1 MCHTIHDPYVTV
13 TRDERGAPRHLEHWH
28 RLAPYS
34 PWSECVSN
42 PGETPS
48 ARDVAEEYLR
58 SVAASVYSFRFADE
72 DAPARASMEFECKDV
87 PDADD
92 DVYVRFLSEKSVMG
106 TTSLWY
112 TQVYD
117 GLDFWD
123 AGLTVQI
130 QEDRAHVLSSTS
142 TLHLSPVFAAS
153 VGWPRYVPESI
164 DAGEL
169 RRLLGVGESLGLKV
183 NEAAASYFYLY
194 SVAKRFGLEA
204 SLQGAAEEAWAGFRR
219 PVPTLPLPRVHE
231 EVREGVHYRVT
242 EVLFTLE
249 LPGRGEL
256 NWRAL
261 VEVGS
266 GSVLYLRAF
275 TSCVSGMV
283 FIHDPYTTTGNS
295 SITPKSRGR
304 VLDPLRTRVTL
315 PGIRPPASPLAKV
328 TLDGEFVRL
337 LAFGARPIPPPEVDS
352 PGDFSFPVRTDEFS
366 AVNAYFHCDGMFRLM
381 QEMGFD
387 VRACFDGT
395 RFPVF
400 VDHRGLGETTSA
412 ETRGNIRG
420 DGVEAFRFALAKV
433 GQPVGNA
440 VDVRVVMHE
449 FCHALLLDS
458 IHRPNLGIA
467 HSAGDSLAAILN
479 DPENRAPRSQT
490 FPWFPAQ
497 DRNHERS
504 IADGFAWGGPK
515 DSKGYNSEQI
525 LSTTLF
531 RFYRSIGGDAA
542 DLARRKFAA
551 RYSAYLIIRAILSLT
566 TKPRLPEVFVTALVS
581 ADRGTTNFEGHP
593 GGVFHKVI
601 RWAFEKQGLFQP
613 PDAPTPVMTEGDP
626 PAVDVFIEDGRG
638 GEYAFREEP
647 TDARGIWNRLSPDDG
662 RAHETPVAGVPNFA
676 YVRVGNRG
684 RSRAENVVVRGFQ
697 SKPLSQLNW
706 PADWRPLTTPRLS
719 STDAVDRG
727 GEVVVGPFEW
737 TPHVGGEV
745 SLLMS
750 VSAAGD
756 FSNIDPQTPA
766 ASKDGPIAARML
778 VPFDNNLA
786 MRRVL

>member
-1 MCHTIHDPYVTV
+1 MCHTIHDPYITV
-13 TRDERGAPRHLEHWH
+13 TRDERGAPRHLEHWQ

-34 PWSECVSN
+34 PWSEHVQN
-42 PGETPS
+42 PAEAPS
-48 ARDVAEEYLR
+48 SRDVAEEYLR

-72 DAPARASMEFECKDV
+72 DDPAGASSEFGGEGG
-87 PDADD
+87 PDADEN
-92 DVYVRFLSEKSVMG
+92 VYVRFLREKSVME
-106 TTSLWY
+106 TTSLCY

-117 GLDFWD
+117 GLDVWD

-130 QEDRAHVLSSTS
+130 QENRSHVLSSTS
-142 TLHLSPVFAAS
+142 TLHLSPVFAAP
-153 VGWPRYVPESI
+153 VGGPQYVPESI
-164 DAGEL
+164 DAEGL
-169 RRLLGVGESLGLKV
+169 RTLLGVGENLGLKV

-194 SVAKRFGLEA
+194 SAAKRFDLES
-204 SLQGAAEEAWAGFRR
+204 SLEGTAKETRAGFRR
-219 PVPTLPLPRVHE
+219 PAPTLPLPRVPE

-242 EVLFTLE
+242 EALFTLE

-266 GSVLYLRAF
+266 GAVLYLRAF

-283 FIHDPYTTTGNS
+283 FIRDPYTTTGDS
-295 SITPKSRGR
+295 SITPRSRGR

-315 PGIRPPASPLAKV
+315 PGIRLPAGPLAKV
-328 TLDGEFVRL
+328 TLNGEFVRL
-337 LAFGARPIPPPEVDS
+337 SGFGAQPVPPPEVDL
-352 PGDFSFPVRTDEFS
+352 PGDFSFPVRTDDFS

-387 VRACFDGT
+387 LRACFDGT
-395 RFPVF
+395 RFPVI
-400 VDHRGLGETTSA
+400 VDHRSLGETTFA
-412 ETRGNIRG
+412 ETRGNLRG

-433 GQPVGNA
+433 GEPVGNA

-490 FPWFPAQ
+490 FPWFPDR
-497 DRNHERS
+497 DRNHARS
-504 IADGFAWGGPK
+504 IADGYAWGGPK
-515 DSKGYNSEQI
+515 DSRGYNSEQI

-542 DLARRKFAA
+542 GLARRKFAA

-566 TKPRLPEVFVTALVS
+566 TKPRMPEVFVTALLS

-593 GGVFHKVI
+593 GGVFHKVM

-613 PDAPTPVMTEGDP
+613 PGAPTPVMTEGDP

-647 TDARGIWNRLSPDDG
+647 TDAPGIWNRLSPDDG
-662 RAHETPVAGVPNFA
+662 EAHETPVAGVPNFV
-676 YVRVGNRG
+676 YVRVRNRG
-684 RSRAENVVVRGFQ
+684 QRRAENVVVRGFQ
-697 SKPLSQLNW
+697 SQPLSLLIW
-706 PADWRPLTTPRLS
+706 PTDWRPLTTPQLR
-719 STDAVDRG
+719 STGAVDRCA
-727 GEVVVGPFEW
+727 EVVVGPFEW
-737 TPHVGGEV
+737 TPPGGGEV

-756 FSNIDPQTPA
+756 LSNIDPQTPA

>member
-1 MCHTIHDPYVTV
+1 MCNTIRDPYITV
-13 TRDERGAPRHLEHWH
+13 TRDERGAARHLEHWH
-28 RLAPYS
+28 RRSPYLS
-34 PWSECVSN
+34 WGEGVLN
-42 PGETPS
+42 PGEVPS
-48 ARDVAEEYLR
+48 SRDVAEEYLR
-58 SVAASVYSFRFADE
+58 SVAASVYLFRFADE
-72 DAPARASMEFECKDV
+72 DAPARASMEFEGKDGT
-87 PDADD
+87 DGDE
-92 DVYVRFLSEKSVMG
+92 DVYVRFLSEKSLMG
-106 TTSLWY
+106 TTSLRY

-117 GLDFWD
+117 GLDIWD
-123 AGLTVQI
+123 AGITVQI
-130 QEDRAHVLSSTS
+130 HEGRSHVLSSTS
-142 TLHLSPVFAAS
+142 TLHLSPVFAAP
-153 VGWPRYVPESI
+153 VGEPRYVPESI
-164 DAGEL
+164 DAEEL
-169 RRLLGVGESLGLKV
+169 RALLGVGESLSLKV

-194 SVAKRFGLEA
+194 AAAKRFDLE
-204 SLQGAAEEAWAGFRR
+204 SSHEETLGETRVGFRC
-219 PVPTLPLPRVHE
+219 PAATLPLPRVPE

-261 VEVGS
+261 VEAGS

-275 TSCVSGMV
+275 VSCVSGMV
-283 FIHDPYTTTGNS
+283 FIRDPYTTTGDP
-295 SITPKSRGR
+295 SITPKSSGR
-304 VLDPLRTRVTL
+304 VLDPLRTHVTL
-315 PGIRPPASPLAKV
+315 PGIRLPANPLAKV

-337 LAFGARPIPPPEVDS
+337 FDYGAPPIPPPEVDF
-352 PGDFSFPVRTDEFS
+352 PGDFSFPVRTDDFS

-381 QEMGFD
+381 QEMGFN
-387 VRACFDGT
+387 VRDCFDGT

-400 VDHRGLGETTSA
+400 VDHRDLGETTLA
-412 ETRGNIRG
+412 ETRGNVRG
-420 DGVEAFRFALAKV
+420 NGVEAFRFALAKV
-433 GQPVGNA
+433 GEPVGLA

-458 IHRPNLGIA
+458 IHSPNLGIA

-490 FPWFPAQ
+490 FPWFPAEN
-497 DRNHERS
+497 RNHERS

-551 RYSAYLIIRAILSLT
+551 RYSAYLIIRAILSLAA
-566 TKPRLPEVFVTALVS
+566 KPKMPEVFVTALS
-581 ADRGTTNFEGHP
+581 CADRGTTNFEGHP
-593 GGVFHKVI
+593 GGVFHKVM
-601 RWAFEKQGLFQP
+601 RWSFEKQGLFQP
-613 PDAPTPVMTEGDP
+613 AGAPTPVMSEGEP

-638 GEYAFREEP
+638 GEYAFREGP
-647 TDARGIWNRLSPDDG
+647 TDAHGIWNRLSADG
-662 RAHETPVAGVPNFA
+662 GQVHETPVAGVPNFA

-684 RSRAENVVVRGFQ
+684 RSLAENVVVSGFQ
-697 SKPLSQLNW
+697 STPLSPLIW
-706 PADWRPLTTPRLS
+706 PADWQPLTTPQLN
-719 STDAVDRG
+719 STDAIPRG

-737 TPHVGGEV
+737 TPHGVGEV

-756 FSNIDPQTPA
+756 LSNIDPQTPA
-766 ASKDGPIAARML
+766 ASKDGTIAARML

-786 MRRVL
+786 TRRVL

>member
-1 MCHTIHDPYVTV
+1 M
-13 TRDERGAPRHLEHWH
+13 
-28 RLAPYS
+28 
-34 PWSECVSN
+34 N
-42 PGETPS
+42 PCEAPS

-58 SVAASVYSFRFADE
+58 SVAASVYSFRFANA
-72 DAPARASMEFECKDV
+72 DAPAAASMEFKCEDG
-87 PDADD
+87 PDEDEN
-92 DVYVRFLSEKSVMG
+92 VYVRFLCEKSVME
-106 TTSLWY
+106 TTSLMY

-117 GLDFWD
+117 GLDVWD

-130 QEDRAHVLSSTS
+130 QADRSHVLSSTS
-142 TLHLSPVFAAS
+142 TLHLSPVFAAPA
-153 VGWPRYVPESI
+153 VEPRYVPESI
-164 DAGEL
+164 DAETL
-169 RRLLGVGESLGLKV
+169 RALLGIGEKHSLKV

-194 SVAKRFGLEA
+194 AAAKRFDLD
-204 SLQGAAEEAWAGFRR
+204 SSHEETLGETRARFRC
-219 PVPTLPLPRVHE
+219 PAPALPLPRVPE
-231 EVREGVHYRVT
+231 EIREGVHYRVT

-266 GSVLYLRAF
+266 GAVLYLRAF
-275 TSCVSGMV
+275 VSCVSGMV
-283 FIHDPYTTTGNS
+283 FIRDPYSTTGDS
-295 SITPKSRGR
+295 SITPRSRGR
-304 VLDPLRTRVTL
+304 VLDPLRTRVQL
-315 PGIRPPASPLAKV
+315 PGIRLPASPLAKV
-328 TLDGEFVRL
+328 TLAGEFVQL
-337 LAFGARPIPPPEVDS
+337 FGFGAPPIPPPEVDL
-352 PGDFSFPVRTDEFS
+352 PGDFSFPVRTDDFS

-381 QEMGFD
+381 QEMGFN

-395 RFPVF
+395 SFPVF
-400 VDHRGLGETTSA
+400 VDHRGLGETTFA

-420 DGVEAFRFALAKV
+420 DGVEMFRFALAKV
-433 GQPVGNA
+433 GEPVGNA

-490 FPWFPAQ
+490 FPWFPAE

-542 DLARRKFAA
+542 DTARRKFAA
-551 RYSAYLIIRAILSLT
+551 RYSAYLIIRAILSLV
-566 TKPRLPEVFVTALVS
+566 TKPRMPEVFVTALLS
-581 ADRGTTNFEGHP
+581 ADRGTTSFEGHP
-593 GGVFHKVI
+593 GGVFHKVM
-601 RWAFEKQGLFQP
+601 RWSFEKQGLFQP
-613 PDAPTPVMTEGDP
+613 PGAPKPVMTEGDP

-647 TDARGIWNRLSPDDG
+647 ADAPGIWNRLSADG
-662 RAHETPVAGVPNFA
+662 GQAHETPVAGVPNFA
-676 YVRVGNRG
+676 YVRVRNRG
-684 RSRAENVVVRGFQ
+684 RSRAENVVVSGFQ
-697 SKPLSQLNW
+697 SAPLSSLIW
-706 PADWRPLTTPRLS
+706 PADWQPLTTPQLN
-719 STDAVDRG
+719 STGAIERG

-737 TPHVGGEV
+737 TPPAAGEV

-756 FSNIDPQTPA
+756 LSNIDPQTPA

>member
-1 MCHTIHDPYVTV
+1 MCNTIHNPYLTI
-13 TRDERGAPRHLEHWH
+13 TRDERGAARHLEHWH

-34 PWSECVSN
+34 PWSDGVLN
-42 PGETPS
+42 APS

-58 SVAASVYSFRFADE
+58 SVAASVYLFRFADE
-72 DAPARASMEFECKDV
+72 AAPAGASMEFEGKGG
-87 PDADD
+87 ADGD
-92 DVYVRFLSEKSVMG
+92 EDVYVRFLSEKAVME
-106 TTSLWY
+106 TTSLRY

-117 GLDFWD
+117 GLDIWD

-130 QEDRAHVLSSTS
+130 HEGRSHVLSSTS
-142 TLHLSPVFAAS
+142 TLHLSPVFAAP
-153 VGWPRYVPESI
+153 VGEPRYVPESI
-164 DAGEL
+164 DAEGL
-169 RRLLGVGESLGLKV
+169 RALLGVGEGLGLRV
-183 NEAAASYFYLY
+183 NESAASYFYLY
-194 SVAKRFGLEA
+194 AAAKRFDLE
-204 SLQGAAEEAWAGFRR
+204 SSREEALVETRAGFRC
-219 PVPTLPLPRVHE
+219 PAPTLPLPRVPG

-249 LPGRGEL
+249 LPGRGKL

-261 VEVGS
+261 VEVNS

-275 TSCVSGMV
+275 VSCVSGMV
-283 FIHDPYTTTGNS
+283 FIRDPYTTTGDP

-315 PGIRPPASPLAKV
+315 PGIRLPANPLAKV
-328 TLDGEFVRL
+328 TLNGEFVQL
-337 LAFGARPIPPPEVDS
+337 FDYGAPPIPPPEVDF
-352 PGDFSFPVRTDEFS
+352 PGDFSFPVRTDDFS

-400 VDHRGLGETTSA
+400 VDHRDLGETTHA
-412 ETRGNIRG
+412 ETRGNVRG

-433 GQPVGNA
+433 GEPIGIA

-490 FPWFPAQ
+490 FPWFPARE
-497 DRNHERS
+497 RNHERS

-515 DSKGYNSEQI
+515 DSGGYNSEQI

-542 DLARRKFAA
+542 ETARRKFAA
-551 RYSAYLIIRAILSLT
+551 RYSAYLIIRAILSLA
-566 TKPRLPEVFVTALVS
+566 TKPKMPEVFVTALVS
-581 ADRGTTNFEGHP
+581 ADRSTTNFEGHP
-593 GGVFHKVI
+593 GGVFHKVM
-601 RWAFEKQGLFQP
+601 RWSFEKQGLFQP
-613 PDAPTPVMTEGDP
+613 AGAPTPVMTEGEP

-647 TDARGIWNRLSPDDG
+647 TDAPGIWNRLSPDG
-662 RAHETPVAGVPNFA
+662 GQVHETPAAGVPNFA
-676 YVRVGNRG
+676 YVRVRNRG
-684 RSRAENVVVRGFQ
+684 RSLAENVVVSGFQ
-697 SKPLSQLNW
+697 STPLSPLNW
-706 PADWRPLTTPRLS
+706 PADWQPLTTPRLN
-719 STDAVDRG
+719 STDAIPRG

-737 TPHVGGEV
+737 TPHGAGEV

-756 FSNIDPQTPA
+756 LSNIDPQTPA

>member
-1 MCHTIHDPYVTV
+1 MCNRIHDPYITV
-13 TRDERGAPRHLEHWH
+13 TRDECGAVRHLEHWH
-28 RLAPYS
+28 RRAPYS
-34 PWSECVSN
+34 SWREDVLNPSEV
-42 PGETPS
+42 PA

-58 SVAASVYSFRFADE
+58 SVAASVYSFGFADE
-72 DAPARASMEFECKDV
+72 DAPARASMEFEGKAGV
-87 PDADD
+87 AADEN
-92 DVYVRFLSEKSVMG
+92 VYVRFLSEKSVME

-117 GLDFWD
+117 GLDIWD

-142 TLHLSPVFAAS
+142 TLHLAPVFAAP
-153 VGWPRYVPESI
+153 VGELRYGPESI
-164 DAGEL
+164 DAEQL
-169 RRLLGVGESLGLKV
+169 RALLGIGEKLSLIV

-194 SVAKRFGLEA
+194 AAAKRFDLES
-204 SLQGAAEEAWAGFRR
+204 SLEETAAETRASFRC
-219 PVPTLPLPRVHE
+219 PAPTLPLPRVPE
-231 EVREGVHYRVT
+231 EIREGVHYRVT

-266 GSVLYLRAF
+266 GAVLYLRAF
-275 TSCVSGMV
+275 ISCVSGMV
-283 FIHDPYTTTGNS
+283 FIHDPYTTTGDA
-295 SITPKSRGR
+295 SITPRSRGS

-315 PGIRPPASPLAKV
+315 PGIRLPAHPLAKV
-328 TLDGEFVRL
+328 TLTGEFVQL
-337 LAFGARPIPPPEVDS
+337 FDYGAPPIPPPEVDF
-352 PGDFSFPVRTDEFS
+352 PGDFSFPVRTDDFS

-400 VDHRGLGETTSA
+400 VDHRDLGETTLA
-412 ETRGNIRG
+412 ETRGNING
-420 DGVEAFRFALAKV
+420 NGVEAFRFALAQV
-433 GQPVGNA
+433 GEPVGIA

-458 IHRPNLGIA
+458 IHRPNLGFA

-490 FPWFPAQ
+490 FPWFPAE

-531 RFYRSIGGDAA
+531 RFYRAIGGDAA
-542 DLARRKFAA
+542 ELARRKFAA
-551 RYSAYLIIRAILSLT
+551 RYSAYLIIRAILSLV
-566 TKPRLPEVFVTALVS
+566 TKPRRPEVFVTALLC
-581 ADRGTTNFEGHP
+581 ADRGTTNFAGHP
-593 GGVFHKVI
+593 GGVFHKVL
-601 RWAFEKQGLFQP
+601 RWSFEKQGLFQP
-613 PDAPTPVMTEGDP
+613 AGAPTPVMTEGDP

-647 TDARGIWNRLSPDDG
+647 TDAPSIWNRLSADDG
-662 RAHETPVAGVPNFA
+662 QIHETPVAGVPNFA
-676 YVRVGNRG
+676 YVRVSNRG

-697 SKPLSQLNW
+697 STPLSSLIW
-706 PADWRPLTTPRLS
+706 PTDWQPLTTPQLN
-719 STDAVDRG
+719 STEAVARG
-727 GEVVVGPFEW
+727 EEVVVGPFEW
-737 TPHVGGEV
+737 TPLGGGEV

-756 FSNIDPQTPA
+756 LSNIDPQTPA

>member
-1 MCHTIHDPYVTV
+1 
-13 TRDERGAPRHLEHWH
+13 
-28 RLAPYS
+28 
-34 PWSECVSN
+34 
-42 PGETPS
+42 
-48 ARDVAEEYLR
+48 VAEEYLR
-58 SVAASVYSFRFADE
+58 SVAASVFSFGFADE
-72 DAPARASMEFECKDV
+72 GARAGASTEVEGEGGR
-87 PDADD
+87 DADEN
-92 DVYVRFLSEKSVMG
+92 VYVRFKSEKSTME

-117 GLDFWD
+117 GLDIWD

-130 QEDRAHVLSSTS
+130 QRDRSHVMSSTS
-142 TLHLSPVFAAS
+142 TLHPSPVFAAP
-153 VGWPRYVPESI
+153 VGGPRYVPESI
-164 DAGEL
+164 DAEVL
-169 RRLLGVGESLGLKV
+169 RALLGVGESLSLKV
-183 NEAAASYFYLY
+183 NETAASYFYLY
-194 SVAKRFGLEA
+194 SAAKRFDLES
-204 SLQGAAEEAWAGFRR
+204 SLEEAAEETRAGFRR
-219 PVPTLPLPRVHE
+219 PAPALPLPRVPE
-231 EVREGVHYRVT
+231 EVRAGVHYRVT
-242 EVLFTLE
+242 EVLFTLGQ
-249 LPGRGEL
+249 PGRGGL

-266 GSVLYLRAF
+266 GAVLYLRAF

-283 FIHDPYTTTGNS
+283 FIRDPYTTTGDS
-295 SITPKSRGR
+295 SITPRSRAG

-328 TLDGEFVRL
+328 TLTGEFVRL
-337 LAFGARPIPPPEVDS
+337 CAFGAPPIPPPEVDS
-352 PGDFSFPVRTDEFS
+352 PSDFSFPVRSDDFS

-381 QEMGFD
+381 REMGFD
-387 VRACFDGT
+387 LRTCFDGT

-400 VDHRGLGETTSA
+400 VDHRGLGDTTLA

-433 GQPVGNA
+433 GEPVGNA

-490 FPWFPAQ
+490 FPWFPSSN
-497 DRNHERS
+497 RNHERS

-515 DSKGYNSEQI
+515 DSGGYNSEQI

-542 DLARRKFAA
+542 EPARRKFAA
-551 RYSAYLIIRAILSLT
+551 RYSAYLIIRAILSLV
-566 TKPRLPEVFVTALVS
+566 TKPRMPEVFVTALVG
-581 ADRGTTNFEGHP
+581 ADRGTANFEGHP
-593 GGVFHKVI
+593 GGVFHKVM
-601 RWAFEKQGLFQP
+601 RWSFEKQGLFQP
-613 PDAPTPVMTEGDP
+613 AGAPTPVMTEGDP
-626 PAVDVFIEDGRG
+626 PAVDVFVEDGRG
-638 GEYAFREEP
+638 GEYAFRDEP
-647 TDARGIWNRLSPDDG
+647 ADAPGIWNRLSADG
-662 RAHETPVAGVPNFA
+662 GRTHETPIAGVPNFA

-697 SKPLSQLNW
+697 STPLSRLVW
-706 PADWRPLTTPRLS
+706 PADWRPLTTPQLG
-719 STDAVDRG
+719 STDAVERG
-727 GEVVVGPFEW
+727 GEVIVGPFEW
-737 TPHVGGEV
+737 TPHGGGEV

-756 FSNIDPQTPA
+756 LSNIDPQTPA

-786 MRRVL
+786 VRRVL

>member
-1 MCHTIHDPYVTV
+1 MSHTIHDPYINVTH
-13 TRDERGAPRHLEHWH
+13 DARGRARHLEHWQ

-34 PWSECVSN
+34 PWSQGVLN
-42 PGETPS
+42 PCEAPS

-58 SVAASVYSFRFADE
+58 SVAASVYSFGFADE
-72 DAPARASMEFECKDV
+72 DASVSASMEFEGKAG
-87 PDADD
+87 PDADEN
-92 DVYVRFLSEKSVMG
+92 VYVRFLSEKSVME

-112 TQVYD
+112 TQVFA
-117 GLDFWD
+117 GLDIWD
-123 AGLTVQI
+123 AGVAVQI
-130 QEDRAHVLSSTS
+130 QENRSHVLSSTS
-142 TLHLSPVFAAS
+142 TLHLSPVFAAP
-153 VGWPRYVPESI
+153 VAELRYVPESI
-164 DAGEL
+164 NAEGL
-169 RRLLGVGESLGLKV
+169 RALLGIGEDRSLKV

-194 SVAKRFGLEA
+194 SAAKRLGPA
-204 SLQGAAEEAWAGFRR
+204 
-219 PVPTLPLPRVHE
+219 PTFPLPRVPG

-242 EVLFTLE
+242 EILFTLG
-249 LPGRGEL
+249 LPGHGAL

-261 VEVGS
+261 VEAGS
-266 GSVLYLRAF
+266 GTVLYLRAF
-275 TSCVSGMV
+275 TSGVSGMV
-283 FIHDPYTTTGNS
+283 FIRDPYTTTGDP
-295 SITPKSRGR
+295 SITPQSRGR
-304 VLDPLRTRVTL
+304 VLDPLRTRVQL
-315 PGIRPPASPLAKV
+315 PGIRLPASPLARVKL
-328 TLDGEFVRL
+328 TGEFVQL
-337 LAFGARPIPPPEVDS
+337 SSFGAPPIPPPEAEL
-352 PGDFSFPVRTDEFS
+352 PGDFSFPVRTDDFS

-400 VDHRGLGETTSA
+400 VDHRGLGETTHA

-433 GQPVGNA
+433 GEPVGNA

-490 FPWFPAQ
+490 FPWFPAEN
-497 DRNHERS
+497 RNHERS

-542 DLARRKFAA
+542 DLSRRKFAA
-551 RYSAYLIIRAILSLT
+551 RYSAYLIIRAILSLV
-566 TKPRLPEVFVTALVS
+566 TKPRLPEVFVTALVC
-581 ADRGTTNFEGHP
+581 ADRGTKSFEGHP
-593 GGVFHKVI
+593 GGVFHKVM

-613 PDAPTPVMTEGDP
+613 AGAPTPVVSEGEP

-647 TDARGIWNRLSPDDG
+647 MDAHGIWNRLSADDG
-662 RAHETPVAGVPNFA
+662 QTHETPVAGVPNFA
-676 YVRVGNRG
+676 YVRVRNRG
-684 RSRAENVVVRGFQ
+684 RSRAETVVVRGFQ
-697 SKPLSQLNW
+697 STPLSQLIW
-706 PADWRPLTTPRLS
+706 PDDWRPLTTPQMSL
-719 STDAVDRG
+719 TGGIDYG
-727 GEVVVGPFEW
+727 GEVIVGPFEW

-756 FSNIDPQTPA
+756 LSNIDPHTPA
-766 ASKDGPIAARML
+766 ASKDGPLAARML

-786 MRRVL
+786 MKRVL